1 MASSRTPSRAAQSRA
16 SRIDDERLAA
26 WRALLNAH
34 AATTRRVEAG
44 LKSAGLPPLGWYD
57 VLWPLYRAPERRLRM
72 NELAQQAVLS
82 RTGLVR
88 LVDRIEAAGLL
99 RREPVPEDG
108 RGAYAAITEAG
119 IDTLKRMWP
128 VYARG
133 IEHHFL
139 EPVGRD
145 AAHLRRI
152 LERVAE

>member
-1 MASSRTPSRAAQSRA
+1 
-16 SRIDDERLAA
+16 
-26 WRALLNAH
+26 
-34 AATTRRVEAG
+34 
-44 LKSAGLPPLGWYD
+44 
-57 VLWPLYRAPERRLRM
+57 M

-108 RGAYAAITEAG
+108 RGAYAAITDAG